1 MLKKWFRK
9 KEETL
14 LAPLTGKIVEIE
26 QVPDPAFSQKLMG
39 DGVAIDPADGIVV
52 SPVNGE
58 VIQFFH
64 KHAIGIRSETGL
76 ELLIH
81 IGLDT
86 VMMNG
91 EGFVGHVKVG
101 DKVKAGDSLLTFDL
115 ALIKEKAASTITPI
129 VITNMDAVQSLEK
142 KSLES
147 VQAGTDSF
155 MVVVAK

>member
-1 MLKKWFRK
+1 MVSK

-64 KHAIGIRSETGL
+64 TKHAIGIRSETGL